1 MTTTKVESPTV
12 GGQGSSRTGT
22 PVSSSFVSAPGKAEG
37 QADDVAGGVTLR
49 GAHPRPAAARHA
61 LQRTTR
67 PAPLWR
73 GDSADLP
80 SLFGARWAGGRDPQV
95 MADATERTSA
105 ARVAYVDGAGRRR
118 LRVATEE
125 ASVNV
130 ADRNRWLRRVGD
142 RLYRDGWGVTVGW
155 DGASWWVQWPDGSSS
170 EGMATLTDARR
181 LVASSREV
189 AA

>member
-1 MTTTKVESPTV
+1 MTTTKFESPTV
-12 GGQGSSRTGT
+12 GGQGSSLTGNSRQDILT
-22 PVSSSFVSAPGKAEG
+22 TE
-37 QADDVAGGVTLR
+37 QR
-49 GAHPRPAAARHA
+49 GEDTNVLVPAAARHA

-80 SLFGARWAGGRDPQV
+80 SLFGARWAGGRDPQA

-105 ARVAYVDGAGRRR
+105 ARVTYVDGAGRRR

-130 ADRNRWLRRVGD
+130 TDRDRWLRRVGD

-155 DGASWWVQWPDGSSS
+155 NGASWWVQWPDGSSS